1 LVSAL
6 PVAAQPVGL
15 ESLLARGGAYVAQ
28 FIERFANVVAEERYV
43 QDATGNLP
51 IVMAGRGRLLAP
63 PSRHRELRSDFL
75 LVKAGATS
83 EWLPFRDVFEVD
95 GTPIRDREG
104 RLTRLFL
111 QPSSTSLEQANQIT
125 LESARYNLGAVQRTI
140 NTPILP
146 LVFLQLDTQ
155 SRFRFTLGK
164 RDTGA
169 GESVWIVDYKEEARP
184 TLIRGIRDSDIPSSG
199 RYWIDAETGRVVKT
213 ELNLNSAGVRAR
225 LTTSYRRDERFQIDV
240 PFEMRERYYHDRG
253 QISGVATYGRFR
265 RFDVTSDEAFHNP
278 APQTIT
284 ERRTGMTLVDIS
296 SGRFTMGSPAAELG
310 RRADERQHDVTIERS
325 FFLGQ
330 HEVTQH
336 EWRAVMGTSP
346 SRFADCGPRCPVEN
360 VTFADVQQF
369 LATLNAQP
377 DNELVYRLPTES
389 EWEYACRGGT
399 VTPFWTG
406 DTLTTAQANFNGKQ
420 PYGPALTGLARERPT
435 RAAGFAS
442 NAWGLA
448 DMHGNVWE
456 WTADWYGA
464 YPEEDVVDPNG
475 PSTGDK
481 RVVRGGSW
489 QVGAAS
495 VRCAARSSF
504 DPAARDSGLGFRVA
518 GDRVSK

>member
-1 LVSAL
+1 
-6 PVAAQPVGL
+6 
-15 ESLLARGGAYVAQ
+15 
-28 FIERFANVVAEERYV
+28 
-43 QDATGNLP
+43 
-51 IVMAGRGRLLAP
+51 
-63 PSRHRELRSDFL
+63 
-75 LVKAGATS
+75 
-83 EWLPFRDVFEVD
+83 
-95 GTPIRDREG
+95 
-104 RLTRLFL
+104 
-111 QPSSTSLEQANQIT
+111 
-125 LESARYNLGAVQRTI
+125 
-140 NTPILP
+140 
-146 LVFLQLDTQ
+146 
-155 SRFRFTLGK
+155 
-164 RDTGA
+164 
-169 GESVWIVDYKEEARP
+169 
-184 TLIRGIRDSDIPSSG
+184 
-199 RYWIDAETGRVVKT
+199 
-213 ELNLNSAGVRAR
+213 
-225 LTTSYRRDERFQIDV
+225 
-240 PFEMRERYYHDRG
+240 
-253 QISGVATYGRFR
+253 
-265 RFDVTSDEAFHNP
+265 
-278 APQTIT
+278 
-284 ERRTGMTLVDIS
+284 
-296 SGRFTMGSPAAELG
+296 
-310 RRADERQHDVTIERS
+310 
-325 FFLGQ
+325 
-330 HEVTQH
+330 
-336 EWRAVMGTSP
+336 
-346 SRFADCGPRCPVEN
+346 